1 MLVVIIFLMMD
12 KTIVYNAPKTV
23 QNVHLQINAQIVE
36 ILLHYK
42 MVDALVLNNSF
53 STLEMRNV
61 TIVKTLFVILVVI

>member
-1 MLVVIIFLMMD
+1 MIVVIIFIMMD
-12 KTIVYNAPKTV
+12 KTIVYNAPITV

-42 MVDALVLNNSF
+42 MADALVLNNSI
-53 STLEMRNV
+53 STLEMKNV